1 MKSPEPTEEH
11 KRALVDEALNRTPRG
26 GFPEI
31 ERREGLRPGIL
42 FDWVDTYGPT
52 RPPAPFSASHFWI
65 GTTQQTAAEFHSYF
79 EVPDSYWANE
89 DISAIEAGVRFSI
102 DLDDEYAYDD
112 DLLLVIHHDLA
123 RPVAELIAECT

>member
-1 MKSPEPTEEH
+1 M
-11 KRALVDEALNRTPRG
+11 
-26 GFPEI
+26 
-31 ERREGLRPGIL
+31 
-42 FDWVDTYGPT
+42 
-52 RPPAPFSASHFWI
+52 
-65 GTTQQTAAEFHSYF
+65 
-79 EVPDSYWANE
+79 PDSYWANE